1 MKSNY
6 YNQSEENINIITHAL
21 GLIASVVALFLLV
34 NRSIN
39 NGNFWHIISALVFGV
54 SLITLYAASTF
65 YHASK
70 SKKLRKRLNIF
81 DHASIYL
88 LIAGT
93 YTPYALI
100 TLHGTLG
107 WWIFGINW
115 SLALI
120 GIILK
125 FFYTGQYDKLS
136 TIMYV
141 LMGWVAVFIFKSLS
155 QNLGNEGVFWLLFGG
170 IMYTIGA
177 VFYSLSKVKY
187 NHAIFHVFVLLGSIS
202 HFISIYFYVM

>member
-1 MKSNY
+1 MKTNY
-6 YNQSEENINIITHAL
+6 YEQQEERINVITHAI
-21 GLIASVVALFLLV
+21 GLIASIIALFLLTYKSCCIANV
-34 NRSIN
+34 LYV
-39 NGNFWHIISALVFGV
+39 ISSFVFGV
-54 SLITLYAASTF
+54 SLIVLYAASTF

-70 SKKLRKRLNIF
+70 DKKLRKRLNIF

-93 YTPYALI
+93 YTPFALI
-100 TLHGTLG
+100 TLQGSLG

-120 GIILK
+120 GIVLK

-141 LMGWVAVFIFKSLS
+141 LMGWTAIFVINTLI
-155 QNLGNEGVFWLLFGG
+155 QNLGCRGAFWLLFGG
-170 IMYTIGA
+170 IMYTVGA
-177 VFYSLSKVKY
+177 VFYILSKLKY
-187 NHAIFHVFVLLGSIS
+187 NHAIFHIFVLLGSLS